1 MSLSGRHQLTVL
13 TKDLLRCWEDT
24 QHFWQDQKAEDFERD
39 YLRELEPSVRRAV
52 DAMEKLEAIFA
63 KVRRDCE

>member
-1 MSLSGRHQLTVL
+1 MSLYGRHHLTVL
-13 TKDLLRCWEDT
+13 TKDLLRYWKET
-24 QHFWQDQKAEDFERD
+24 RQFWQDRKAEDFERN
-39 YLRELEPSVRRAV
+39 YLKELEPSVRRAV

>member
-13 TKDLLRCWEDT
+13 TKDLLRRWEET
-24 QHFWQDQKAEDFERD
+24 RECWQDPKAEDFERD
-39 YLRELEPSVRRAV
+39 YLKELEPSVRRAV
-52 DAMEKLEAIFA
+52 DAMEKLEAIFT

>member
-1 MSLSGRHQLTVL
+1 MSLSGRHHLTVL
-13 TKDLLRCWEDT
+13 TKDLLRRWEET
-24 QHFWQDQKAEDFERD
+24 RQFWQDRKAEDFERD

-52 DAMEKLEAIFA
+52 DAMEKLEVIFA